1 MADQHTV
8 RAYDKDLDLLE
19 RRIAEMGGL
28 AEKMVIEAVDA
39 LASGDA
45 ALAQQVVETDPR
57 LDALQREIEE
67 QATLTIAR
75 RQPVANDL
83 REIIGAIRVA
93 GDLERVGDLAKNIAR
108 RALKIGLEGRVPHA
122 IVGIKHMN
130 EFATELMKDVLD
142 AYAQRDVERALD
154 VWERDV
160 ELDALEDLVFRDLLT
175 HMMEDPRNITFC
187 AHLLFCSKNI
197 ERIGDHATN
206 IAETVVYLVT
216 GSNLP
221 TGRPHGPAG
230 NGHRD
235 RRDRSGQVNQARK
248 DMVRHGA
255 ASAPR
260 ILIVEDESDLSLL
273 LGYNLEA
280 EGYVVENVE
289 RGDEAELRLA
299 ENAPD
304 LVILDWMLP
313 GVSGLEICRRL
324 RARESTRTLPVIM
337 VTARGEE
344 AERVRG
350 LSVGADDYVVKPFS
364 VPELMARVRA
374 LLRRSRPERIAE
386 RLYAGRSRSRPGD
399 AAGAARH
406 ARHPSRPDRV
416 PAARISSGEARPGV
430 LARATPGRR
439 VGPGGGDRRTHGR
452 RPCRAPA
459 QGALPRPRAR
469 PHPNR
474 ARNRLRL
481 RRNLRQT
488 LTSQNSDSGNE
499 GCGCRRRRQ

>member
-108 RALKIGLEGRVPHA
+108 RALKIGLEGRAPHA

-221 TGRPHGPAG
+221 TGRPHGRQETDIETDAT
-230 NGHRD
+230 
-235 RRDRSGQVNQARK
+235 
-248 DMVRHGA
+248 GA
-255 ASAPR
+255 
-260 ILIVEDESDLSLL
+260 
-273 LGYNLEA
+273 
-280 EGYVVENVE
+280 
-289 RGDEAELRLA
+289 
-299 ENAPD
+299 
-304 LVILDWMLP
+304 
-313 GVSGLEICRRL
+313 
-324 RARESTRTLPVIM
+324 
-337 VTARGEE
+337 
-344 AERVRG
+344 
-350 LSVGADDYVVKPFS
+350 VK
-364 VPELMARVRA
+364 
-374 LLRRSRPERIAE
+374 
-386 RLYAGRSRSRPGD
+386 
-399 AAGAARH
+399 
-406 ARHPSRPDRV
+406 
-416 PAARISSGEARPGV
+416 
-430 LARATPGRR
+430 
-439 VGPGGGDRRTHGR
+439 
-452 RPCRAPA
+452 
-459 QGALPRPRAR
+459 
-469 PHPNR
+469 
-474 ARNRLRL
+474 
-481 RRNLRQT
+481 
-488 LTSQNSDSGNE
+488 
-499 GCGCRRRRQ
+499 